1 MSRGWNIPFM
11 ALLLVGSISVDSPT
25 FGAEDATKET
35 AVEGESF
42 QPTSVEEGLAQ
53 IDTYLRDQSDKSIPI
68 QDRLKQGVKML
79 DQVWLIDS
87 EAEPKKKL
95 IWMRFSLRM
104 ALTRMGDEDSLTAL
118 ATELKKAAEHDNA
131 EVSAE
136 ATDAALTLELMLLR
150 EESPQ
155 QRLAVMKE
163 KAQEIEAMPVTP
175 LSARLGMTLAK
186 NLDVLKDIDQA
197 SLIAESLATHF
208 AKSSDES
215 IQKIATDMQGF
226 ARRINLTGNTM
237 RIVGKKL
244 NGEDLNWASYKG
256 KVVLVD
262 FWATWCGPCI
272 GEFPNMKKLYEVY
285 HPHGFEIVGISLDD
299 SKEDV
304 EQFIAARQIPWTIVC
319 NAEGDDYRGFSD
331 ENARYYGINAI
342 PQMIFVG
349 KDGVVIDTQSR
360 GERLEELL
368 AEAFPDVE
376 LPVEKTE
383 TTATS
388 VVTE

>member
-1 MSRGWNIPFM
+1 MTRGWNVYL
-11 ALLLVGSISVDSPT
+11 AAVLLVGSIGSFSPV
-25 FGAEDATKET
+25 FSEEDAVAET
-35 AVEGESF
+35 AAESF
-42 QPTSVEEGLAQ
+42 QPKSVDEGLTQ
-53 IDTYLRDQSDKSIPI
+53 IDAYLRDQSDQSLPI
-68 QDRLKQGVKML
+68 KDRLKQGIKML

-87 EAEPKKKL
+87 KAEPKKKL

-104 ALTRMGDEDSLTAL
+104 ALARMGDEDSLKAL
-118 ATELKKAAEHDNA
+118 ADELKKAAQHDNA

-136 ATDAALTLELMLLR
+136 AADASLTLELMHLR
-150 EESPQ
+150 EQSPA

-163 KAQEIEAMPVTP
+163 KVKEIEAMEVGP
-175 LSARLGMTLAK
+175 LSAKLGMNLAK
-186 NLDVLKDIDQA
+186 NTDMIKDNAQA
-197 SLIAESLATHF
+197 SLIVESLANHF

-226 ARRINLTGNTM
+226 ARRINLKGNTM
-237 RIVGKKL
+237 QVVGKKL
-244 NGEDLNWASYKG
+244 DGEDLNWASYKG

-285 HPHGFEIVGISLDD
+285 HEHGFEIVGISLDD

-304 EQFIAARQIPWTIVC
+304 EQFIAAREIPWTIVC
-319 NAEGDDYRGFSD
+319 NAQGDDYRGFSD

-349 KDGVVIDTQSR
+349 KDGIVVDTHAR

-368 AEAFPDVE
+368 AEAFPGVE
-376 LPVEKTE
+376 VPAKKTE
-383 TTATS
+383 TTSTAA
-388 VVTE
+388 VTE